1 LGLRRRIGNESPLF
15 WNSDTFRLAGCGIA
29 LLILALGQRGR
40 GDSMSVGVTIVAGGF
55 TPMSIYDRYGIR
67 TIINAKGPSTRL
79 SGGFLDP
86 DVSAAMA
93 EAATYCVEMAELQAG
108 AGNLIAKVTG
118 AEAGIVTSGAAAGL
132 LLGTA
137 ACITG
142 LDSGRMARLP
152 DTRGMK
158 NEVVM
163 VRSQRNFYDHAVRT
177 TGARLREVGLPDRYA
192 GAGVRDA
199 EAWEIEDAI
208 NEKTAAVF
216 YVAGG
221 NARPPLPDVVRAAHS
236 ANIPVLVDAA
246 AQLPPASNLRRF
258 IDEGADL
265 VAFSGGK
272 AIGGPQ
278 GSGILAG
285 KRDLI
290 MSALLQQLDLD
301 IYWEQWAPPKSIID
315 KDRLRGAPQHG
326 IGRPCKVGK
335 ETVIGLMVALEKFA
349 AEPEDARSRRL
360 QTLIQRLQTALAGVD
375 HARIQ
380 TTSGLSPKLEL
391 HLTSEAPRT
400 AMDLCIELERGDPS
414 VHADPSRVHSGIVSF
429 SAWCLRDG
437 DPETIAAR
445 VKPLLRY

>member
-1 LGLRRRIGNESPLF
+1 
-15 WNSDTFRLAGCGIA
+15 
-29 LLILALGQRGR
+29 
-40 GDSMSVGVTIVAGGF
+40 
-55 TPMSIYDRYGIR
+55 MSIYDRFGVR

-86 DVSAAMA
+86 EVAAAMN

-108 AGNLIAKVTG
+108 ASKVLAEITG

-132 LLGTA
+132 LMGTA

-142 LDSGRMARLP
+142 LDPGKMSRLP

-158 NEVVM
+158 NEVIM

-177 TGARLREVGLPDRYA
+177 TGAKIIEVGLPDRYA

-199 EAWEIEDAI
+199 EGWEIQEAI
-208 NEKTAAVF
+208 NPQTAAVM

-221 NARPPLPDVVRAAHS
+221 GSQPTLPEVVRVAHS
-236 ANIPVLVDAA
+236 QGVPVIVDAA
-246 AQLPPASNLRRF
+246 GQLPPASNLKRF
-258 IDEGADL
+258 IEEGADL

-278 GSGILAG
+278 SSGILAG

-290 MSALLQQLDLD
+290 MSAILQNLDLD
-301 IYWEQWAPPKSIID
+301 IYWEQWAPPESLID
-315 KDRLRGAPQHG
+315 KKRLCGAPPHG

-335 ETVIGLMVALEKFA
+335 EIIIGLLVALKKFV
-349 AEPEDARSRRL
+349 AETEEARGRRL
-360 QTLIQRLQTALAGVD
+360 RTHIDKLYGLLADAD
-375 HARIQ
+375 HARVQ
-380 TTSGLSPKLEL
+380 VTSGSIPKLEL
-391 HLTSEAPRT
+391 TVLKDAPRT
-400 AMDLCIELERGDPS
+400 AMEIVVELERGDPS
-414 VHADPSRVHSGIVSF
+414 VHADPSRVRTGVISF
-429 SAWCLRDG
+429 SPWCLKEG
-437 DPETIAAR
+437 DAEKIAAR

>member
-1 LGLRRRIGNESPLF
+1 
-15 WNSDTFRLAGCGIA
+15 
-29 LLILALGQRGR
+29 
-40 GDSMSVGVTIVAGGF
+40 
-55 TPMSIYDRYGIR
+55 MSIYDRFGVR

-86 DVSAAMA
+86 DVAAAMT
-93 EAATYCVEMAELQAG
+93 EAATYCVEMTELHAG
-108 AGNLIAKVTG
+108 ASKVIAEITG
-118 AEAGIVTSGAAAGL
+118 AEAGLVTSGAAAGL

-142 LDSGRMARLP
+142 LDPGKMARLP
-152 DTRGMK
+152 DSGGMK

-177 TGARLREVGLPDRYA
+177 TGARIVEVGLPDRYA

-199 EAWEIEDAI
+199 EPWEIADAI
-208 NEKTAAVF
+208 TEKTAAVF

-221 NARPPLPDVVRAAHS
+221 GSQPALTEVARVAHK
-236 ANIPVLVDAA
+236 AGVPVIVDAA
-246 AQLPPASNLRRF
+246 GQLPPASNLKRF
-258 IDEGADL
+258 LQEGADL

-278 GSGILAG
+278 SSGILAG

-290 MSALLQQLDLD
+290 ASAVLQHLDLD
-301 IYWEQWAPPKSIID
+301 IYWEQWAPPKDYID

-335 ETVIGLMVALEKFA
+335 EIVVGLLVALQKFV
-349 AEPEDARSRRL
+349 AETDESRTRRF
-360 QTLIQRLQTALAGVD
+360 QAIIQRLHAAMEGVD
-375 HARIQ
+375 HARVAL
-380 TTSGLSPKLEL
+380 TSGAVPKLEL
-391 HLTSEAPRT
+391 HLVKDAPRT
-400 AMDLCIELERGDPS
+400 AMELCIELERGNPS
-414 VHADPSRVHSGIVSF
+414 VHADPSRVKAGIVSF
-429 SAWCLRDG
+429 SPWCLRED
-437 DPETIAAR
+437 DAEKIAAR